1 MTLTRGVQD
10 LVQGLLF
17 LLYNP
22 NYEDAYNWIPTDA
35 SMHEENVRASLLGVS
50 NDGLLSSL
58 AHS

>member
-1 MTLTRGVQD
+1 MQD

-22 NYEDAYNWIPTDA
+22 NYEDAYNWIPNDA

-50 NDGLLSSL
+50 CDVLLSSFT
-58 AHS
+58 HS